1 MRQTT
6 LHTTMKICKIII
18 KDYQQFQDFEL
29 DLTYPEGHEKA
40 GEPLEKVCLIGS
52 NGTGKST
59 LLEMMNYGISKVT
72 SNHTDSHPKLIIT
85 YKGSGRFITV
95 SYINNGNI
103 LFFKRGVEKHPE
115 WNSISQ
121 GRINTE
127 SARLAYNQ
135 YQIFNNEIEDIQLKN
150 NFTDLLI
157 RSPSEGNQNFYRG
170 EIPKVTVNDAL
181 KFLERFPFDHTISS
195 DTLKDFWKLL
205 IYLIKKRESD
215 FLTFQK
221 QEKNLDRTVRKVQ
234 EEFDKKSPK
243 ILNKIAELWDNI
255 LDKAGLEFDVEGA
268 SNPIQL
274 NDNLQAYIR
283 LKGTDKTIPYSQLS
297 TGIRN
302 FIFRVGHIFTLYF
315 NRNIERGFL
324 LLDEPENSLHPDF
337 LYDLVDIYTGIIQN
351 TQFFVATHNP
361 IIAAQFEPY
370 ERFILEFD
378 EQGAVHAKRG
388 TTPVGDDPNDLL
400 VQDFGVRNLLGKE
413 GIKKWER
420 YVELKNLIQ
429 EEEDKAKKVGL
440 LEEFLSIGQ
449 AYNFPLQ

>member
-6 LHTTMKICKIII
+6 PHTTMKICKIII

-59 LLEMMNYGISKVT
+59 LLEIMNQNIPSNILYYNQAIVKYKINEKFVYCFRGSSWFSENKEENTTIEKDLIYNLPSSIYNGSPTYIDIRINEHFSSPNIDLSIYSPAESTENLYKNGIPNVT
-72 SNHTDSHPKLIIT
+72 LDEALRAYENFPKNHT
-85 YKGSGRFITV
+85 V
-95 SYINNGNI
+95 
-103 LFFKRGVEKHPE
+103 
-115 WNSISQ
+115 
-121 GRINTE
+121 
-127 SARLAYNQ
+127 
-135 YQIFNNEIEDIQLKN
+135 
-150 NFTDLLI
+150 
-157 RSPSEGNQNFYRG
+157 
-170 EIPKVTVNDAL
+170 
-181 KFLERFPFDHTISS
+181 SS
-195 DTLKDFWKLL
+195 DHIKDFWKLL
-205 IYLIKKRESD
+205 IYLVDKRKNE
-215 FLTFQK
+215 FLDFQK
-221 QEKNLDRTVRKVQ
+221 QENNLDRTIREVKR
-234 EEFDKKSPK
+234 EFDSKSPEILSDIATLWNK
-243 ILNKIAELWDNI
+243 ILN
-255 LDKAGLEFDVEGA
+255 KAGLEFDLEKA
-268 SNPIQL
+268 ESPKHL
-274 NDNLQAYIR
+274 NDNLHTYIKI
-283 LKGTDKTIPYSQLS
+283 KGSNQTVQYEKLS

-429 EEEDKAKKVGL
+429 REEDKAKKVGL

>member
-1 MRQTT
+1 
-6 LHTTMKICKIII
+6 
-18 KDYQQFQDFEL
+18 
-29 DLTYPEGHEKA
+29 
-40 GEPLEKVCLIGS
+40 
-52 NGTGKST
+52 
-59 LLEMMNYGISKVT
+59 
-72 SNHTDSHPKLIIT
+72 
-85 YKGSGRFITV
+85 
-95 SYINNGNI
+95 
-103 LFFKRGVEKHPE
+103 LFLFKH
-115 WNSISQ
+115 
-121 GRINTE
+121 
-127 SARLAYNQ
+127 
-135 YQIFNNEIEDIQLKN
+135 
-150 NFTDLLI
+150 
-157 RSPSEGNQNFYRG
+157 
-170 EIPKVTVNDAL
+170 
-181 KFLERFPFDHTISS
+181 FPFYHTISP
-195 DTLKDFWKLL
+195 DTLNNFWKLL
-205 IYLIKKRESD
+205 IYQIKKRENNLSA
-215 FLTFQK
+215 FQK
-221 QEKNLDRTVRKVQ
+221 REENLDKTVRKVQ

-243 ILNKIAELWDNI
+243 ILNKIAELWDKI
-255 LDKAGLEFDVEGA
+255 LNKAGLEFDVEGA

-274 NDNLQAYIR
+274 NDNLQAYIK
-283 LKGTDKTIPYSQLS
+283 LKGTDKNIPYNQLS

>member
-1 MRQTT
+1 
-6 LHTTMKICKIII
+6 MKICKIII

-59 LLEMMNYGISKVT
+59 LLEVIFRTLIDPTYLKFATKALIFKLKYNHNYIYLCS
-72 SNHTDSHPKLIIT
+72 
-85 YKGSGRFITV
+85 
-95 SYINNGNI
+95 SYYNGNDGVFI
-103 LFFKRGVEKHPE
+103 YKDDIDKEENWQELFKQGLLNKTTWISNYKLDKLPHYSRH
-115 WNSISQ
+115 NSNDLFIYS
-121 GRINTE
+121 
-127 SARLAYNQ
+127 LAEGYK
-135 YQIFNNEIEDIQLKN
+135 NEYK
-150 NFTDLLI
+150 NFTDV
-157 RSPSEGNQNFYRG
+157 PSA
-170 EIPKVTVNDAL
+170 TVNDAL
-181 KFLERFPFDHTISS
+181 HLLKELPFYHTVSS
-195 DTLKDFWKLL
+195 DTLNDFWKLL
-205 IYLIKKRESD
+205 IYQIKKRENN
-215 FLTFQK
+215 FLAFQK
-221 QEKNLDRTVRKVQ
+221 QEENLDKTVRSVQ

-243 ILNKIAELWDNI
+243 ILTEIAKLWDKI

-283 LKGTDKTIPYSQLS
+283 LKGTEKNIPYSQLS

-400 VQDFGVRNLLGKE
+400 IQDFGVRNLLGKE
-413 GIKKWER
+413 GIKKWDR

-429 EEEDKAKKVGL
+429 REGNKANKVQL

>member
-6 LHTTMKICKIII
+6 PYTTMKICKIII
-18 KDYQQFQDFEL
+18 KDYRQFQDFEL

-59 LLEMMNYGISKVT
+59 LLEIIKNDIRLEDGSISRQSNSIIKYKLNNGSSFLKAKNTWLSDSIEKMPNYKNLIFDNTYYDRPNNPESNI
-72 SNHTDSHPKLIIT
+72 SNHFIRNPET
-85 YKGSGRFITV
+85 YTLGS
-95 SYINNGNI
+95 
-103 LFFKRGVEKHPE
+103 
-115 WNSISQ
+115 
-121 GRINTE
+121 
-127 SARLAYNQ
+127 
-135 YQIFNNEIEDIQLKN
+135 FNNDS
-150 NFTDLLI
+150 TDLLI
-157 RSPSEGNQNFYRG
+157 NSLPEGDQNLYRKDIPS
-170 EIPKVTVNDAL
+170 VTLNDSL
-181 KFLERFPFDHTISS
+181 FLFKHFPFYHTIST
-195 DTLKDFWKLL
+195 DTLNEFWKLL
-205 IYLIKKRESD
+205 IYQIKKRENN
-215 FLTFQK
+215 LLAFQK
-221 QEKNLDRTVRKVQ
+221 QEENLDKTVRKVQ

-243 ILNKIAELWDNI
+243 ILNKIAELWDKI
-255 LDKAGLEFDVEGA
+255 LNKAGLEFDVEGA

-283 LKGTDKTIPYSQLS
+283 LKGTKKNIPYHQLS

-420 YVELKNLIQ
+420 YVELKTLILK
-429 EEEDKAKKVGL
+429 ETNKTEKTKFLD
-440 LEEFLSIGQ
+440 EFMQIGN
-449 AYNFPLQ
+449 AYKFPLQ

>member
-1 MRQTT
+1 
-6 LHTTMKICKIII
+6 MKICKIII
-18 KDYQQFQDFEL
+18 KEYQQFQDFEL

-59 LLEMMNYGISKVT
+59 LLETIFRTLTDPYKAPSIAKSLIFKIQYGKKYFYLHNFKYRDFSGIS
-72 SNHTDSHPKLIIT
+72 I
-85 YKGSGRFITV
+85 YKEDIDKK
-95 SYINNGNI
+95 NDWQELLEQAI
-103 LFFKRGVEKHPE
+103 LEQKSWIADNK
-115 WNSISQ
+115 
-121 GRINTE
+121 
-127 SARLAYNQ
+127 ARLPYVSQNNSNDLFIHSLAEGFKNEYKN
-135 YQIFNNEIEDIQLKN
+135 FNDV
-150 NFTDLLI
+150 
-157 RSPSEGNQNFYRG
+157 PSA
-170 EIPKVTVNDAL
+170 TVNDAL
-181 KFLERFPFDHTISS
+181 QLFKHFPYEHVISS
-195 DTLKDFWKLL
+195 DTLNDFWKLL
-205 IYLIKKRESD
+205 IYQIKKRESD
-215 FLTFQK
+215 LLAFQK
-221 QEKNLDRTVRKVQ
+221 REENLDKTIRQVQ

-243 ILNKIAELWDNI
+243 ILNKIAELWDKI

-283 LKGTDKTIPYSQLS
+283 LKGTDKNIPYSQLS

-420 YVELKNLIQ
+420 YVELKSLIQ
-429 EEEDKAKKVGL
+429 QEENKANKVQL

>member
-59 LLEMMNYGISKVT
+59 LLGVIENSIRLEDGSTTRQNNSIIKYKLNNGSSFLNAKNTWLSDSIEKMPNYKDLIFDNTSYNSPYNTKSHISKYFIKEQET
-72 SNHTDSHPKLIIT
+72 YILGSFKNDS
-85 YKGSGRFITV
+85 
-95 SYINNGNI
+95 
-103 LFFKRGVEKHPE
+103 
-115 WNSISQ
+115 
-121 GRINTE
+121 
-127 SARLAYNQ
+127 
-135 YQIFNNEIEDIQLKN
+135 
-150 NFTDLLI
+150 TDLLI
-157 RSPSEGNQNFYRG
+157 SSLPEGDQNLYRKDIPS
-170 EIPKVTVNDAL
+170 VTLNDSL
-181 KFLERFPFDHTISS
+181 FLFKHFPFYHTISP
-195 DTLKDFWKLL
+195 DTLNNFWKLL
-205 IYLIKKRESD
+205 IYQIKKRENNLSA
-215 FLTFQK
+215 FQK
-221 QEKNLDRTVRKVQ
+221 REENLDKTVRKVQ

-243 ILNKIAELWDNI
+243 ILNKIAELWDKI
-255 LDKAGLEFDVEGA
+255 LNKAGLEFDVEGA

-274 NDNLQAYIR
+274 NDNLQAYIK
-283 LKGTDKTIPYSQLS
+283 LKGTDKNIPYNQLS

-378 EQGAVHAKRG
+378 EQAAVHAKRG

>member
-1 MRQTT
+1 
-6 LHTTMKICKIII
+6 MKICKIII

-59 LLEMMNYGISKVT
+59 LLDFINKTIQSQHSSGTIST
-72 SNHTDSHPKLIIT
+72 
-85 YKGSGRFITV
+85 
-95 SYINNGNI
+95 
-103 LFFKRGVEKHPE
+103 
-115 WNSISQ
+115 NSIIKYKFPN
-121 GRINTE
+121 GRYYLNAKNTWLLDSIEKVPNYKDLIFYTYNHSSRNNSNIAKFIINK
-127 SARLAYNQ
+127 Q
-135 YQIFNNEIEDIQLKN
+135 EIHDLILLKN
-150 NFTDLLI
+150 NSPDLLI
-157 RSPSEGNQNFYRG
+157 SSLPEGNQNLYRRN
-170 EIPKVTVNDAL
+170 IPNVTVNEAL
-181 KFLERFPFDHTISS
+181 LLSKNFPYYHIISS
-195 DTLKDFWKLL
+195 DTLNDFWKLL

-221 QEKNLDRTVRKVQ
+221 REENLDKTVRTVQ
-234 EEFDKKSPK
+234 EEFDKKSPRILTEIAKLWDK
-243 ILNKIAELWDNI
+243 ILG
-255 LDKAGLEFDVEGA
+255 KAGLEFDVEGA

-283 LKGTDKTIPYSQLS
+283 LKGTEKNIPYSQLS

-400 VQDFGVRNLLGKE
+400 MQDFGVRNLLGKE

-429 EEEDKAKKVGL
+429 REGNKANKVQL